1 MSYPPQGGYGGGPP
15 QAAPDNNMTISVIS
29 LVVGVLCGGCLGAI
43 PGIVAVVNAGKVGGL
58 AASGNYGGAQEAA
71 ANARKWAMIAFV
83 VTAVIF
89 VAVVIIN
96 ILAAGS
102 SNT

>member
-43 PGIVAVVNAGKVGGL
+43 PGIVAVVSAGKVGGL

-71 ANARKWAMIAFV
+71 ANARKWAMIGFA
-83 VTAVIF
+83 VTAVLFILG
-89 VAVVIIN
+89 VILQLAV
-96 ILAAGS
+96 LGS
-102 SNT
+102 SDT